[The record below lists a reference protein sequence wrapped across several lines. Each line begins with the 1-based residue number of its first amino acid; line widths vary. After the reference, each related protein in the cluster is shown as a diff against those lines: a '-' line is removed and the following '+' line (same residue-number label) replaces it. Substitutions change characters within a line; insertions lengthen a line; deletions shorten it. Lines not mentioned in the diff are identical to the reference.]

1 MTKRNVS
8 ARYFRQL
15 GAAATCLGPFRA
27 GRISFFREKLC
38 LGLLRRFAPFSNPS
52 KSLELEDATWTWDW
66 ETFLMKRYKFY
77 APKQKT
83 FNNYG
88 HRWMVYG
95 FCRKGQGDC
104 APFCTNFSVHSTN
117 GSLKFRC
124 ATLCH
129 FFFVSGHQN
138 NYFCFIC
145 HSRLTAPCVKHLIW
159 FTTFSPLHFWFW
171 KLCKNILLTNL
182 STRFCC
188 IRVLVFPWI
197 ENSRP
202 QKYTDFFKFPLACL
216 ETVLKFKN
224 ETKLL
229 LTCRCFRYSRTGPK
243 NAVENKQERFLSP
256 VLAGK
261 QISNGTEPKK
271 KLK

>member
-1 MTKRNVS
+1 MR
-8 ARYFRQL
+8 
-15 GAAATCLGPFRA
+15 
-27 GRISFFREKLC
+27 
-38 LGLLRRFAPFSNPS
+38 
-52 KSLELEDATWTWDW
+52 LELEIEKHFWWSATSFMPRNKKHSIIMGIGEW
-66 ETFLMKRYKFY
+66 FM
-77 APKQKT
+77 
-83 FNNYG
+83 
-88 HRWMVYG
+88 G
-95 FCRKGQGDC
+95 FCGKGQGDC
-104 APFCTNFSVHSTN
+104 APFCTTFSVHSTN

-129 FFFVSGHQN
+129 FFFFFAGHQN

-159 FTTFSPLHFWFW
+159 FTTFPPLHFWFW
-171 KLCKNILLTNL
+171 KLCKNILLTSL

-224 ETKLL
+224 ETK
-229 LTCRCFRYSRTGPK
+229 
-243 NAVENKQERFLSP
+243 
-256 VLAGK
+256 
-261 QISNGTEPKK
+261 
-271 KLK
+271 